1 MNLLLYITHIRGQ
14 DIVVPAISNTMGFI
28 AFAHFSKDFTPII
41 IPAPCNDFLVI
52 TVKAGLTAI
61 IGVLRTLGVAAT
73 VHGIVMAGLTRILA
87 FGDQRRISESN
98 RAIIESIVGLIIVLL
113 SVMIG
118 NRIPVWFG
126 LTTQACPISPSAS
139 SIQGG

>member
-1 MNLLLYITHIRGQ
+1 MNLLLYITHIRAQ
-14 DIVVPAISNTMGFI
+14 TTIIPTISHTMGFI
-28 AFAHFSKDFTPII
+28 AFTHFSKDFTPII
-41 IPAPCNDFLVI
+41 IPAPCNDLFVI

-73 VHGIVMAGLTRILA
+73 IHGIVMGGLIRILS

-98 RAIIESIVGLIIVLL
+98 KAIIESIIGLIIVLL
-113 SVMIG
+113 SITVG
-118 NRIPVWFG
+118 NQIPVWFG

-139 SIQGG
+139 SIQG

>member
-1 MNLLLYITHIRGQ
+1 MNLLLYIAHMEVQTT
-14 DIVVPAISNTMGFI
+14 IVPTISYTMGFI
-28 AFAHFSKDFTPII
+28 AFTHFSKDFAPII

-52 TVKAGLTAI
+52 TVKTGLTAF

-87 FGDQRRISESN
+87 FGDQRRISQSN
-98 RAIIESIVGLIIVLL
+98 KAVIESIVGLIIVLL
-113 SVMIG
+113 SVTIG
-118 NRIPVWFG
+118 NQLPVWFG

-139 SIQGG
+139 SIQG